1 MSEHQPRGILRNKSV
16 SGESG
21 DQVSQHSPQSHQ
33 IPDKLDRQE
42 VIKNTRLNAQL
53 KSESAR
59 GDAIRAKIAEEKRKQ
74 GIDPDDL
81 SQSPHEH
88 LKWDEVNI
96 YKNEQEKSATM
107 KIDEPKT
114 PYEGGFNPEGEYYKD
129 DDNEDGENGETDIPE
144 FELGEGEYDKLSQDA
159 HSSSLHG
166 GQVIK
171 DESQNQNQEQDWDQ
185 NRDAEEEQDQEPL
198 SAEERHRRFEEKRKE
213 HYHLKALP
221 LKHKIDI
228 PDEDDTDGNANDE

>member
-171 DESQNQNQEQDWDQ
+171 DESQNQEQDWDQ

>member
-21 DQVSQHSPQSHQ
+21 DQVSQHSPQCHQ

-171 DESQNQNQEQDWDQ
+171 DESQNQEQDWDQ